1 MIDSKLRSKIQPAFD
16 YLSKF
21 LISRNISPDTITLW
35 ALFSGLI
42 SSILIYNDNPISA
55 IVLLW
60 TSGFLDVIDGSVAR
74 LNGKSTKAGAF
85 YDLIFDRIVEI
96 SIVVSLSLVHHEY
109 SIFYILFLSA
119 VIFNFSTFLAAGA
132 LIDNTGK
139 KSMHYDSGIAE
150 RTETFIVFTI
160 IIAVPSLTPIFLGFF
175 NILIILTGIRRF
187 KKISIYMK
195 DMESNDK
202 E

>member
-1 MIDSKLRSKIQPAFD
+1 MLKIMIDSKLRSKIQPAFD

-21 LISRNISPDTITLW
+21 LVSRNISPDTITLW

-85 YDLIFDRIVEI
+85 QCRKVNFLKSILKPFDLKFKI
-96 SIVVSLSLVHHEY
+96 
-109 SIFYILFLSA
+109 
-119 VIFNFSTFLAAGA
+119 
-132 LIDNTGK
+132 
-139 KSMHYDSGIAE
+139 
-150 RTETFIVFTI
+150 
-160 IIAVPSLTPIFLGFF
+160 
-175 NILIILTGIRRF
+175 NIN
-187 KKISIYMK
+187 KY
-195 DMESNDK
+195 
-202 E
+202 